1 MCGGHSDLHV
11 LYEELDLLP
20 PHPEFVRAGAVGGD
34 GGGGR
39 RSEFGELSR
48 GGATAEVVQVSIV
61 LEGDET
67 VLVDMG

>member
-1 MCGGHSDLHV
+1 MCGGRSDLHV

-20 PHPEFVRAGAVGGD
+20 PHPEFVGAGAVGGD

-48 GGATAEVVQVSIV
+48 GCAATEAVEVGVV
-61 LEGDET
+61 LESDEAM
-67 VLVDMG
+67 LVDML